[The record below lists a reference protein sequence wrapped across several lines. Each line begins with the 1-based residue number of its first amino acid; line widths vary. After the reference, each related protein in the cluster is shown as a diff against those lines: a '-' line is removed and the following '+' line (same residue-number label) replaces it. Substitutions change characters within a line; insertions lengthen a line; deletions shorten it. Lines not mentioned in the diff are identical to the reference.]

1 MLAHV
6 PLKVEVGKLIG
17 RLEGKELLELG
28 IWVNLATVGR
38 VLELVGTDVGINLAS
53 YIGTSNEGTLVLG
66 KELSKLVADKGRLDE
81 PTWSTS
87 GIALL
92 ALVAS
97 LLDCLDLALGTLLE
111 KLDTSNHVGKLMAHS
126 GKGSNALNVSSIDI
140 NLRSLAHNRGRRR
153 RICYR
158 SNRGN
163 NGLGSRNFNWLGSL
177 LGHTHSIGVS
187 LS

>member
-6 PLKVEVGKLIG
+6 PLKVEVGELIG
-17 RLEGKELLELG
+17 RLECKELLELG
-28 IWVNLATVGR
+28 IWVNLAAVGR
-38 VLELVGTDVGINLAS
+38 VLELVGTDVGINLAGD
-53 YIGTSNEGTLVLG
+53 IGAGNESTLVLG

-81 PTWSTS
+81 STWGTG

-92 ALVAS
+92 ALVAC
-97 LLDCLDLALGTLLE
+97 LLDCLDLALSTLLE
-111 KLDTSNHVGKLMAHS
+111 ELDASNHVGKLMAHS
-126 GKGSNALNVSSIDI
+126 GKGSNALHVSGIDI
-140 NLRSLAHNRGRRR
+140 KLGCLTHNRGHRR

-158 SNRGN
+158 SNRG

-177 LGHTHSIGVS
+177 LGHTHNRDVS